1 MSPSYLI
8 LHTKKRQIL
17 SLKIGSNSI
26 THPAV
31 EGILSVRQRQI
42 QHAGRHKYKGDAA
55 KDSFLV
61 NSCNQPFVFTS
72 AAAKESKQ
80 SEKEVQQP
88 AIANA
93 AKHAKETSQPP
104 PLRPQH
110 PPTITP
116 PKNTPPKPLILSLC
130 PLPKREESE

>member
-1 MSPSYLI
+1 M
-8 LHTKKRQIL
+8 
-17 SLKIGSNSI
+17 
-26 THPAV
+26 
-31 EGILSVRQRQI
+31 SVRQQQI
-42 QHAGRHKYKGDAA
+42 QHVGRHKYKGDAA
-55 KDSFLV
+55 KDPFLV

-88 AIANA
+88 AITNA

-104 PLRPQH
+104 LSIPN
-110 PPTITP
+110 PPPITP